1 MEQFGDSGYHA
12 SIARSKTFLLIYCYT
27 YINTGLG
34 TSIEPDLNDIL
45 AQYYLFTWRS
55 CDVWDVWTDGGR
67 AKTFDDDVVLARGEL
82 LADQVNG
89 LRVRQV
95 VVVDLGL
102 QVGGN
107 FRQVAHP
114 EQDLVQ
120 FTLPELETFLRLI
133 F

>member
-1 MEQFGDSGYHA
+1 
-12 SIARSKTFLLIYCYT
+12 
-27 YINTGLG
+27 
-34 TSIEPDLNDIL
+34 
-45 AQYYLFTWRS
+45 
-55 CDVWDVWTDGGR
+55 
-67 AKTFDDDVVLARGEL
+67 
-82 LADQVNG
+82 
-89 LRVRQV
+89 VRQV